1 MALHGEE
8 GNFAT
13 LFPTHGL
20 GSTASRDALSMLAP
34 VCSGTVTNPV

>member
-1 MALHGEE
+1 MSLHGEE
-8 GNFAT
+8 ANFAT

-20 GSTASRDALSMLAP
+20 GGTANRDGLLMLAP